1 MQEVKIFIISPNDVK
16 PERMIVRNICE
27 ALNTQ
32 AGERL
37 DIVPIM
43 WEDEPFTYTKN
54 PQKNIDHLLEES
66 DIYIVILW
74 HRLGSRVEGC
84 TGAITKEKNV
94 TGTQYEIE
102 KILSLGKEHIH
113 FYFKRTEP
121 FFGKD
126 ELEEAVE
133 QKRLLEKFLTAIELQ
148 KDSTKHGYHEFR
160 SDREFKKQIKKHLV
174 KEIEKITSV
183 KIKKSPEMIKK
194 MLFYGALIVILAAVW
209 IVSQKDTTI
218 QIPFATSHIDEK
230 NSTKISLKKRVYIE
244 NRNRIDPHIYQAL
257 ITSLKKRKYEIVD
270 KDGSAD
276 DILQIKQVLHQKK
289 SMVSGMEVVQVV
301 CILHY
306 TLLERK
312 NAKVIDVNSIREE
325 AVGFDAEY
333 AQGKCIEKMIGK
345 IPVLWRE

>member
-16 PERMIVRNICE
+16 PERMIVRDICE

-37 DIVPIM
+37 DIVPVL

-54 PQKNIDHLLEES
+54 PQENIDHLLEES

-74 HRLGSRVEGC
+74 HRLGSSVEGC

-133 QKRLLEKFLTAIELQ
+133 QKRLLEKFLTAMELE
-148 KDSTKHGYHEFR
+148 KDSTKHGYHEFK
-160 SDREFKKQIKKHLV
+160 STREFQKQIKKHLV
-174 KEIEKITSV
+174 KEIERITSV
-183 KIKKSPEMIKK
+183 KIRESPKVIKK
-194 MLFYGALIVILAAVW
+194 KLFYGALIVLLAAVW
-209 IVSQKDTTI
+209 MMLQKDTMI
-218 QIPFATSHIDEK
+218 QTPFATSPIDEK
-230 NSTKISLKKRVYIE
+230 SSTKISLKKRVYVE
-244 NRNRIDPHIYQAL
+244 NTKRMDPQIYQAL
-257 ITSLKKRKYEIVD
+257 IASLKKRKYVITD
-270 KDGSAD
+270 KAGSAD
-276 DILQIKQVLHQKK
+276 DMLQIEQKLHQKK
-289 SMVSGMEVVQVV
+289 SVVSGMDVVRVV
-301 CILHY
+301 CVLHY

-312 NAKVIDVNSIREE
+312 DAKVIDTKSIKEE

-333 AQGKCIEKMIGK
+333 AQRECIEKMIGK
-345 IPVLWRE
+345 IPVLWKE